1 MGISRI
7 SSQAQGL
14 VGIPVQRLMGFSIQG
29 LMGLGS
35 QRSVGFG
42 RCLNLELGL
51 DLLYYCKEAQRVLT
65 ADFYRKHKGLRLQN
79 GKAHNVL
86 NKAKEAKRNRGE

>member
-1 MGISRI
+1 M
-7 SSQAQGL
+7 
-14 VGIPVQRLMGFSIQG
+14 
-29 LMGLGS
+29 
-35 QRSVGFG
+35 GFG

-65 ADFYRKHKGLRLQN
+65 ADFYRKHKGLRLQK